1 MPTVCSFVQFN
12 IAAFSKKKLTLVKGS
27 APPTRRRRRMHQV
40 AAVLFTMT
48 ALFLFLRPSAGFKF
62 ALPFPKAG
70 AVTAT
75 RQAARFQGGLPDPV
89 TTTNHS
95 TSVLYPLIVCG
106 PSGVGKGTIIAKF
119 MQEMGGDRDFGFT
132 VSHTTRTPREGEI
145 HGVHYHFVKMEQM
158 RQQINQGDFLEY
170 AEVHGNLYGT
180 SWASLHDVQNQGKR
194 SLLDIDVQGVKRIK
208 TLDSQL
214 LKSKYLFI
222 SPPSLQV
229 LQERLI
235 GRGTESAESLER
247 RTKNAREEVEYGAE
261 PGNFDKIVV
270 NESLDRAVI
279 DFTAAV
285 KELYNL

>member
-1 MPTVCSFVQFN
+1 MPTACSFVQLN
-12 IAAFSKKKLTLVKGS
+12 IAALSKKRHILKGS
-27 APPTRRRRRMHQV
+27 TAPTRRRSRRMHQA

-62 ALPFPKAG
+62 ALPKAG
-70 AVTAT
+70 VTTT
-75 RQAARFQGGLPDPV
+75 RQAARFQGGLADPV
-89 TTTNHS
+89 TTSNS

-132 VSHTTRTPREGEI
+132 VSHTTRKPREGEI
-145 HGVHYHFVKMEQM
+145 HGVHYHFVKMEEM
-158 RQQINQGDFLEY
+158 REQINQGKFIEH

-180 SWASLHDVQNQGKR
+180 SWASLHDVQNQGKL

-208 TLDSQL
+208 TLESPL

-222 SPPSLQV
+222 SPPSFQV

-247 RTKNAREEVEYGAE
+247 RTKNAREEVDYGAE
-261 PGNFDKIVV
+261 PGNFDAIVV
-270 NESLDRAVI
+270 NESLDKAVE
-279 DFTAAV
+279 DFAAAV